1 MSDNYMNYSNAEEI
15 FGGYAQSINKI
26 KPTPIT
32 YAAYQALS
40 AEEKAANRYMITDY
54 PDQTGDYNDLTNR
67 PHINNVTLAG
77 NKSAHDLGLVAA
89 ETGKGLS
96 SNDYTTAEK
105 TKLAGLENYD
115 DTVLA
120 GRVSDVESVIPSNAS
135 SINKLATADDVPDTT
150 DFIQKSVTVGL
161 VKNDGT
167 IDTNTYVQSSDLG
180 TAAGKDFTDRVSPG
194 NRGLVESQSV
204 YNAIDNALSSIYTP
218 RGDLSCAELTSELL
232 IAANIGNV
240 YEMTDAGTTSAL
252 FLQGAGESIAVGSNV
267 GIINAGAG
275 RILFNLMPGAFDLTG
290 YQTKELDDPITIGGV
305 SRTEVEPA
313 LGALNTAKADKNEMS
328 VTAGTGADADKTVIQ
343 LKSGTTATV
352 LHAHQDISGKV
363 DKSATVGLL
372 KNDGTVDTNTY
383 VTAADISGKADKSEM
398 SIVDGSGASAD
409 KTTITLKSGTSTTV
423 LKEHQD
429 ISGKAE
435 KSEMSVTPG
444 TGANADKTTIQLKE
458 GTSTT
463 VLTTHQDLSGK
474 VDKVS
479 GATNGNFAG
488 LNASGEVVDSGKKA
502 SDFSTS
508 SDIQNIYEVMG
519 KNGAK
524 NLVPYPYYGVTSS
537 IPSGLT
543 VTVNADGS
551 ILLNG
556 SSSEELQYFLISRIY
571 QDYHVS
577 TGRYRLTG
585 IPEGLGDDVYLQFGC
600 TRNGALHSYGEDHG
614 LGRTAEML
622 ETDRLQIVLKT
633 YPNKT
638 FNNVLIKPMLRFEA
652 DLDST
657 YQPYAATNRQLTQLT
672 QNKMSYADN
681 GILGAKNLIPHPYSE
696 TFPTTSRG
704 IAFSENSDG
713 SISFSGTA
721 DDATVATVVIVG
733 ASKGF
738 FLPAGTYKLTG
749 GSSVFGGAFLSFY
762 DDSTQQTPYSGTYTG
777 LNVNSGYVVLTTTE
791 NGGTWTTSNPY
802 GYEKLFTIN
811 SGAYVNVQ
819 VRSINNTYANSVSGT
834 IYPMLRLA
842 SDPDDTYAPYAE
854 TNKQLTDRPREFV
867 GTQAEWTA
875 LSTQEKNKYTLV
887 SLTDDNETGGTQ
899 YIDLKSYLTS
909 DFTADEV
916 YYIGSGKS
924 GNIVFNALQYV
935 GESTLPIRNVYILKD
950 LPFNTKTT
958 IVGLICNGST
968 TTTPNFKTIIE
979 VYTNINEDFVKG
991 HVCSTGQTDVEGI
1004 GWGYVPV
1011 YLAD

>member
-167 IDTNTYVQSSDLG
+167 IDTNTYV
-180 TAAGKDFTDRVSPG
+180 
-194 NRGLVESQSV
+194 
-204 YNAIDNALSSIYTP
+204 
-218 RGDLSCAELTSELL
+218 
-232 IAANIGNV
+232 
-240 YEMTDAGTTSAL
+240 
-252 FLQGAGESIAVGSNV
+252 
-267 GIINAGAG
+267 
-275 RILFNLMPGAFDLTG
+275 
-290 YQTKELDDPITIGGV
+290 
-305 SRTEVEPA
+305 
-313 LGALNTAKADKNEMS
+313 
-328 VTAGTGADADKTVIQ
+328 
-343 LKSGTTATV
+343 
-352 LHAHQDISGKV
+352 
-363 DKSATVGLL
+363 
-372 KNDGTVDTNTY
+372 
-383 VTAADISGKADKSEM
+383 TAADISGKADKSEM

-409 KTTITLKSGTSTTV
+409 KTTITLKSGTSATV

-458 GTSTT
+458 GTSAT
-463 VLTTHQDLSGK
+463 VLTVHQDLSGK

-488 LNASGEVVDSGKKA
+488 LNAGGEVVDSGKKA
-502 SDFSTS
+502 SDFSTP
-508 SDIQNIYEVMG
+508 SDIQNVYEVMG
-519 KNGAK
+519 KN
-524 NLVPYPYYGVTSS
+524 
-537 IPSGLT
+537 
-543 VTVNADGS
+543 
-551 ILLNG
+551 
-556 SSSEELQYFLISRIY
+556 
-571 QDYHVS
+571 
-577 TGRYRLTG
+577 
-585 IPEGLGDDVYLQFGC
+585 
-600 TRNGALHSYGEDHG
+600 
-614 LGRTAEML
+614 
-622 ETDRLQIVLKT
+622 
-633 YPNKT
+633 
-638 FNNVLIKPMLRFEA
+638 
-652 DLDST
+652 
-657 YQPYAATNRQLTQLT
+657 
-672 QNKMSYADN
+672 
-681 GILGAKNLIPHPYSE
+681 GAKNLIPHPYSE

-749 GSSVFGGAFLSFY
+749 GSSVFGGTFLSFY
-762 DDSTQQTPYSGTYTG
+762 DDSAQQTPYSGTYTG

-791 NGGTWTTSNPY
+791 NGETWTTSNPY

-834 IYPMLRLA
+834 IYPMLRFA

-875 LSTQEKNKYTLV
+875 LSSAEKAKYTLV
-887 SLTDDNETGGTQ
+887 NITDDSETGDVVDAVTDG
-899 YIDLKSYLTS
+899 DLRPVTS
-909 DFTADEV
+909 NAVFDELSFTNHKTAQQMNVSISATYTDV
-916 YYIGSGKS
+916 NIPITDAKYGIITGVSIGSGGAKC
-924 GNIVFNALQYV
+924 I
-935 GESTLPIRNVYILKD
+935 PIAWMFSSL
-950 LPFNTKTT
+950 
-958 IVGLICNGST
+958 
-968 TTTPNFKTIIE
+968 
-979 VYTNINEDFVKG
+979 TNIFMRISNVSG
-991 HVCSTGQTDVEGI
+991 SATTCNITVN
-1004 GWGYVPV
+1004 
-1011 YLAD
+1011 YL